1 MRKYVEIEVEERN
14 QLGRTSAKQLRRK
27 GLVPGIVY
35 GGNRPSVPIIINSN
49 RIQEILKS
57 ESGINTIFLL
67 RLKGKDAKR
76 HVMIRDFQRDP
87 VTESFLHTD
96 FIRILMDEKVEVSVP
111 VKLEG
116 IPEGVKNQGGILDFI
131 LREVRVSCLPTN
143 IPEHLM
149 AEVTSL
155 LIGDSVKV
163 SDLPRDEN
171 VEFLT
176 PGEQALV
183 VVSPPVKEEEPAEPA
198 AEEEEEAKE
207 PEVIQKGKAAEGEPE
222 KEERKEGKS

>member
-1 MRKYVEIEVEERN
+1 MRKYVEIEVEERSN
-14 QLGRTSAKQLRRK
+14 LGRTPAKRMRRK
-27 GLVPGIVY
+27 GLIPGIVY
-35 GGNRPSVPIIINSN
+35 GGKRPPVPITIDSS

-67 RLKGKDAKR
+67 RLKGKGAKR

-87 VTESFLHTD
+87 VTESFVHTD
-96 FIRILMDEKVEVSVP
+96 FIRILMDEKVEISVP

-131 LREVRVSCLPTN
+131 LRDIRVSCLPSH
-143 IPEHLM
+143 IPEHLV
-149 AEVTSL
+149 ADVTSL
-155 LIGDSVKV
+155 LIGDSAKV
-163 SDLPRDEN
+163 SDLPWDEN
-171 VEFLT
+171 LEILT
-176 PGEQALV
+176 PADQPLA

-198 AEEEEEAKE
+198 AEEEAKE

-222 KEERKEGKS
+222 KEEPKEGKS